1 MLDRYL
7 KPKGKIWIT
16 KILESFPEK
25 NSKKK
30 ASRVQFTLSAMSMQS
45 NCGVLWTSGTMNSGH
60 VTKRVRVHVCASGS
74 SKGDFML
81 LELLTLVASRNTT
94 LATRM
99 VEIRV
104 RGIYHRWT

>member
-1 MLDRYL
+1 M
-7 KPKGKIWIT
+7 
-16 KILESFPEK
+16 
-25 NSKKK
+25 
-30 ASRVQFTLSAMSMQS
+30 QFTLSAMSMQS

-60 VTKRVRVHVCASGS
+60 VTKRVHVCTSGS